1 MTQAAEIVRS
11 YMVETTQDLVR
22 SYTEKGLKASGKYE
36 KGLTYTVEDDGKKI
50 HAVIESEGHVWF
62 MEKGRRPNKQQTA
75 KQARSLGKILEQWVR
90 DKGIDVNPYA
100 AAWKIVREG
109 IDVPNRNN
117 PGKVVENQGH
127 LRMVGPAGLFQKT
140 QCFPEGGL
148 RQLQVVGG
156 VTGGSQAGQGPG
168 DQRMPLLVH
177 LLADCE

>member
-1 MTQAAEIVRS
+1 MTGAAEIVRN
-11 YMVETTQDLVR
+11 YMVQTTQDLVR

-75 KQARSLGKILEQWVR
+75 KQARSLGRILEQWVK

-109 IDVPNRNN
+109 IDVPNKNN
-117 PGKVVENQGH
+117 PGKVVEDVVTNEWYDELVEQ
-127 LRMVGPAGLFQKT
+127 
-140 QCFPEGGL
+140 L
-148 RQLQVVGG
+148 RQHWIFVVQTQVE
-156 VTGGSQAGQGPG
+156 
-168 DQRMPLLVH
+168 RLFRK
-177 LLADCE
+177 

>member
-1 MTQAAEIVRS
+1 MTGAAEIVRS
-11 YMVETTQDLVR
+11 YMVQTTQDLVR

-75 KQARSLGKILEQWVR
+75 KQARSLGRILEQWVR

-109 IDVPNRNN
+109 IDVPNKNN
-117 PGKVVENQGH
+117 PGKVVEDVVTNEWYDELVEQ
-127 LRMVGPAGLFQKT
+127 
-140 QCFPEGGL
+140 L
-148 RQLQVVGG
+148 RQHWIFVVQTQVE
-156 VTGGSQAGQGPG
+156 
-168 DQRMPLLVH
+168 RLFRK
-177 LLADCE
+177 

>member
-1 MTQAAEIVRS
+1 MTGAAEIVRS
-11 YMVETTQDLVR
+11 YMVQTTQDLVR

-75 KQARSLGKILEQWVR
+75 KQARSLGKILEQWVK

-109 IDVPNRNN
+109 IDVPNKNN
-117 PGKVVENQGH
+117 PGKVVEDVVTNEWYDELVEQ
-127 LRMVGPAGLFQKT
+127 LREHWIFVITTQVERLFRK
-140 QCFPEGGL
+140 
-148 RQLQVVGG
+148 
-156 VTGGSQAGQGPG
+156 
-168 DQRMPLLVH
+168 
-177 LLADCE
+177 

>member
-1 MTQAAEIVRS
+1 MTKVSDIVTA

-117 PGKVVENQGH
+117 PGKVVENVVTNEWYDELVEQ
-127 LRMVGPAGLFQKT
+127 
-140 QCFPEGGL
+140 L
-148 RQLQVVGG
+148 RQHFIF
-156 VTGGSQAGQGPG
+156 VTVTEVE
-168 DQRMPLLVH
+168 RLFRK
-177 LLADCE
+177 